1 MKYQFFWSFTPKIYE
16 LLLNLTIG
24 IAVINYLGPTEQ
36 GKIGF
41 LINLCMLLSFLT
53 TLGIGPVFSNF
64 VSRSNN
70 NNLISG
76 KFKDS
81 ISLRFC
87 GYIIF
92 LIICF
97 LFIYIIKP
105 NLIVLAIPFLLG
117 KLFFSLDIYY
127 NFVEGQGRFK
137 DYAISKF
144 FSLTL
149 INGFSLYCVDQK
161 LDVFWV
167 AVSYFLTD
175 FLTFFMYFILYDK
188 LQLFGLRFNYKKSLV
203 LLKINYKLALSTI
216 VISLFTQLDIIIIG
230 AVLGDREAGEFY
242 ASTRLATPLV
252 FISAIVVSTF
262 FSSLSKKWM
271 QNKWEYYELLSFISG
286 GVALIYIM
294 IVVVTVFAGKD
305 IFYMFFS
312 KEYTSAFNL
321 FLIHIASLIFVFLG
335 PISGKHLIIQRNYAA
350 ELNKT
355 FIASVINVVLT
366 LIAVFVYQNLYLV
379 ALSTATGYMI
389 ANFGYFI
396 YKKDWPFI
404 FSLFRGMNPVFLVR
418 YANRIL

>member
-24 IAVINYLGPTEQ
+24 IAIINYLGPTEQ

-70 NNLISG
+70 YNLISG

-87 GYIIF
+87 GYIVF
-92 LIICF
+92 LVISF
-97 LFIYIIKP
+97 LLIYIIKP
-105 NLIVLAIPFLLG
+105 NLLILAIPFLLG
-117 KLFFSLDIYY
+117 KFFFSLDIYY

-149 INGFSLYCVDQK
+149 INGFRLYCVVQK

-175 FLTFFMYFILYDK
+175 FLTFFMYFIFYDK
-188 LQLFGLRFNYKKSLV
+188 LKLLGFRFNYKKSLV

-230 AVLGDREAGEFY
+230 AALGDKEAGEFY

-262 FSSLSKKWM
+262 FANLSKKWI
-271 QNKWEYYELLSFISG
+271 QNKADYYELLSFIAG
-286 GVALIYIM
+286 GITFIYIL
-294 IVVVTVFAGKD
+294 IVLVTVFFGKE

-312 KEYTSAFNL
+312 EEYTSAYNL

-355 FIASVINVVLT
+355 FIASIINVMLT
-366 LIAVFVYQNLYLV
+366 LIAVVVYKNIYLV
-379 ALSTATGYMI
+379 ALSTASGYMI
-389 ANFGYFI
+389 ANFGYFV

-404 FSLFRGMNPVFLVR
+404 ASLFRGVNPVFLVR
-418 YANRIL
+418 YANKIL